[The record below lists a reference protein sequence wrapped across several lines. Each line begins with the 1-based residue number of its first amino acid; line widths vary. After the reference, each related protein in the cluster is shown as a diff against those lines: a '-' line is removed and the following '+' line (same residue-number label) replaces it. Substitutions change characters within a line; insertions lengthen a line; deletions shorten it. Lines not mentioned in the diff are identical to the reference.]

1 MQIEKTMKALYVR
14 KLFLW
19 PRYQGA
25 VKDSLEKHEC
35 EVCRLTCMHECV
47 CLLYSYSCCTYIGAE
62 WLHWYHEQAAGDV
75 GYHIQRL
82 FLM

>member
-1 MQIEKTMKALYVR
+1 MKALYVR

-35 EVCRLTCMHECV
+35 EVRHPEVHTVLRPI
-47 CLLYSYSCCTYIGAE
+47 LYHSVSTAPAYLQMLHAVDWHTSNASCS
-62 WLHWYHEQAAGDV
+62 
-75 GYHIQRL
+75 
-82 FLM
+82 

>member
-1 MQIEKTMKALYVR
+1 MSCSVQQHGFSPGESAQEHRGFVGMQIEKTMKALYVR

-35 EVCRLTCMHECV
+35 EVWHT
-47 CLLYSYSCCTYIGAE
+47 
-62 WLHWYHEQAAGDV
+62 
-75 GYHIQRL
+75 
-82 FLM
+82 